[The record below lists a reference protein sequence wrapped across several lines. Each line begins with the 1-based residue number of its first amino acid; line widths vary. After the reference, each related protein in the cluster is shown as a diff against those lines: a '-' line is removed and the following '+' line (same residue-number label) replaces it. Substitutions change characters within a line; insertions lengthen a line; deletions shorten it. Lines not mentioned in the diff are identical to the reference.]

1 MGVFIAIS
9 ETNVVQ
15 IAPPPPQPPPTTTT
29 TTTSPLAPHSAA
41 TIESAKVRK
50 TSTSIK
56 LVID

>member
-15 IAPPPPQPPPTTTT
+15 IAPPPPPPPPPTT

-50 TSTSIK
+50 TSRSIK

>member
-15 IAPPPPQPPPTTTT
+15 IAPPPPPPPPPTT